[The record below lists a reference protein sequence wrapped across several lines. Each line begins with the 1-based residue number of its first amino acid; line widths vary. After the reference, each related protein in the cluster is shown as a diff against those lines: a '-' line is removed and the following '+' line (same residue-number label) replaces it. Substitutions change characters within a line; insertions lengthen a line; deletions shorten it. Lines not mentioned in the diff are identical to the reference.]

1 MKIGGETVQIKFK
14 YQFYFSLCAGFVY
27 SLILSSF
34 YFLLG
39 EDIQIIP
46 FVFRALIFTVCWYL
60 IFFKLLHRKQK
71 VTFSKENLDSVA
83 FYGVAYQTI
92 KTLSHI
98 GVLYA
103 TDKQLIFEPK
113 TKNFVENQ
121 WMVDWKAVEKV
132 RVYRFLSWFDYGII
146 IQTKGK
152 MKFKFVV
159 NEPQVWLQAIQTKI
173 ES

>member
-27 SLILSSF
+27 SLILSCF

-39 EDIQIIP
+39 EDIQVVP

-60 IFFKLLHRKQK
+60 IFFKLLQRKQK
-71 VTFSKENLDSVA
+71 VTFSKENLEAVA
-83 FYGVAYQTI
+83 FYGVAYQAI

-121 WMVDWKAVEKV
+121 WMVDWNAVEKV
-132 RVYRFLSWFDYGII
+132 RVYRFLGWFDDGII